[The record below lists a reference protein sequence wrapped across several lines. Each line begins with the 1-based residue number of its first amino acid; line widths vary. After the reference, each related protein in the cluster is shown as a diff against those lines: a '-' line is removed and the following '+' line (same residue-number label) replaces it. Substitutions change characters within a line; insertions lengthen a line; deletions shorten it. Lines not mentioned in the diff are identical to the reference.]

1 MPVFV
6 IIGLIVIV
14 CVGVAIYI
22 ARKKAQAGATKSIV
36 DIIAFGLALI
46 AFILS
51 FMSFINVSRYVS
63 DYGGSILLV
72 YGEMGGFL
80 PLLKLAVLFVLC
92 LILGLKLVTRS
103 K

>member
-6 IIGLIVIV
+6 ITGFIVIA
-14 CVGVAIYI
+14 CVGIAIYI
-22 ARKKAQAGATKSIV
+22 ARKKAETGTTKSIA

-46 AFILS
+46 AFILGI
-51 FMSFINVSRYVS
+51 MSLMNVYRYVS
-63 DYGGSILLV
+63 DYGVSMLLI

-80 PLLKLAVLFVLC
+80 PLLKLAALFVLC
-92 LILGLKLVTRS
+92 LILGLKLITRS